1 MTKYVPTTTQA
12 GDVNEL
18 RRYTLGELY
27 RISSSLATVEATGN
41 SVEVVA
47 TLPTTGNYE
56 GRVVYL
62 TTDDKLYS
70 HNGTVWSPV
79 AAEFIASGDSIMSYA
94 QATAPTSPNTGDIW
108 FDTANSNQARRY
120 SGTAWVSVADA
131 RVAGLLSSLSIETTN
146 RQTAD
151 QSLSQSI
158 TNLTATVNTN
168 NSTQSAA
175 ISTEQTVR
183 ANADSAL
190 ASNITAL
197 TATVNTNNST
207 QSAAIT
213 NEQTVRAN
221 ADSALASNISSLT
234 ATVTNNNNTLSA
246 AINNEQQARVDGDEA
261 LAQQITQ
268 LIVSGGAVIM
278 TYAQATAPANPNIG
292 DIWFDTSTTANT
304 PKRWSGAAWVA
315 LADARVAANAAAIV
329 TEQTVRA
336 NADSAL
342 ATNITDLAAVV
353 SSNNS
358 TQSAAISNEQTVR
371 ANADTALASSV
382 STLTAT
388 VNTNNSTQSAAIT
401 NEQTVRAN
409 ADSALASNIT
419 ALTATVN
426 TNNTNANAAITNEQT
441 VRANA
446 DSALASNISSLTT
459 TVTNNNNTLTA
470 AINNEQTARADAD
483 EALAQQITQLI
494 VSGGAVIMTYA
505 QSTAPSSPSIGDL
518 WFDTSTT
525 ANTPK
530 RWSGSAWVSL
540 ADARVAVNAAAIVT
554 EQSAR
559 ISADSA
565 LATNITDL
573 SAVVSSNNS
582 TQQSAISN
590 EQTVRANADTA
601 LASSISTLTATVNS
615 NNSAQQAAISN
626 EQTARANADTAL
638 ASSITALTAT
648 VNTNNTN
655 TNAAISAEQTARASA
670 DTALATR
677 ATNLEATVNS
687 STVGNTALQS
697 RISTEESARASG
709 DATNAASITTLTSTV
724 NGQSAN
730 ITTLQTTSASLQG
743 DVTNLNAQYGV
754 TVSAGKVTG
763 FKLNSSATTSE
774 FIVQADRFK
783 IENAAG
789 TPFEVIGGTTYLK
802 EAMINTLN
810 ASKITTGTLST
821 SRLNIDGITLT
832 NSGGALQISTGG
844 VNTGQLAGGA
854 VSDINYAIGGG
865 PNLTTS
871 WAVIQTVTIS
881 LSQTSTVLLTGAT
894 EVGVYMTSAVAAQ
907 HGVQMAIIKSGESP
921 SDVTSSIDTATSL
934 NYFRGL
940 SLRRVRVLSAGTHT
954 FQLVAKMTANGT
966 GGSYAYS
973 SNPYLEALV
982 LKR

>member
-1 MTKYVPTTTQA
+1 VTKYVPTTTQA

-47 TLPTTGNYE
+47 TLPTAGNYE

-62 TTDDKLYS
+62 TSDDKLYT
-70 HNGTVWSPV
+70 HNGTVWSLV
-79 AAEFIASGDSIMSYA
+79 AAEFVASGDSIMSYA

-108 FDTANSNQARRY
+108 FDTSTTANTPKRWN
-120 SGTAWVSVADA
+120 GTAWVALADA
-131 RVAGLLSSLSIETTN
+131 RVAGLISSLSTETTN

-151 QSLSQSI
+151 QSLSQQI
-158 TNLTATVNTN
+158 TNLTATVN
-168 NSTQSAA
+168 S
-175 ISTEQTVR
+175 
-183 ANADSAL
+183 
-190 ASNITAL
+190 
-197 TATVNTNNST
+197 NNST

-234 ATVTNNNNTLSA
+234 ATVN
-246 AINNEQQARVDGDEA
+246 
-261 LAQQITQ
+261 
-268 LIVSGGAVIM
+268 
-278 TYAQATAPANPNIG
+278 
-292 DIWFDTSTTANT
+292 
-304 PKRWSGAAWVA
+304 
-315 LADARVAANAAAIV
+315 
-329 TEQTVRA
+329 
-336 NADSAL
+336 
-342 ATNITDLAAVV
+342 
-353 SSNNS
+353 SNNS
-358 TQSAAISNEQTVR
+358 TQT
-371 ANADTALASSV
+371 
-382 STLTAT
+382 
-388 VNTNNSTQSAAIT
+388 AAIT
-401 NEQTVRAN
+401 
-409 ADSALASNIT
+409 
-419 ALTATVN
+419 
-426 TNNTNANAAITNEQT
+426 
-441 VRANA
+441 
-446 DSALASNISSLTT
+446 
-459 TVTNNNNTLTA
+459 
-470 AINNEQTARADAD
+470 
-483 EALAQQITQLI
+483 
-494 VSGGAVIMTYA
+494 
-505 QSTAPSSPSIGDL
+505 
-518 WFDTSTT
+518 
-525 ANTPK
+525 
-530 RWSGSAWVSL
+530 
-540 ADARVAVNAAAIVT
+540 
-554 EQSAR
+554 
-559 ISADSA
+559 
-565 LATNITDL
+565 
-573 SAVVSSNNS
+573 
-582 TQQSAISN
+582 N

-601 LASSISTLTATVNS
+601 LASSISTLTATVNTNNANANAAISNEQTVRANADTALASNISSLTATVTNNNNTLTAAVNNEQTARVDADEALAQQITQLVVSGGAVIMTYAQSTAPSSPNIGDLWFDTSTTANTPKRWSGSAWVLLADARVAVNAAAITTEQSARISGDSTLATNITNLAAVVSS
-615 NNSAQQAAISN
+615 NNSTQQAAISN
-626 EQTARANADTAL
+626 EQTVRANADTAL
-638 ASSITALTAT
+638 ASNITALTAT

-724 NGQSAN
+724 NGQAAN

-743 DVTNLNAQYGV
+743 NVTNLNAQYGV

-802 EAMINTLN
+802 DAMINTLN

-821 SRLNIDGITLT
+821 SRLSIDGITLT

-844 VNTGQLAGGA
+844 VNTDQLAGGA

-871 WAVIQTVTIS
+871 YAVIQTVTIS

-894 EVGVYMTSAVAAQ
+894 EVGVVMTSAVAAQ

-934 NYFRGL
+934 NYLRGL

-954 FQLVAKMTANGT
+954 FQLVAKMTPNGT

>member
-1 MTKYVPTTTQA
+1 VTKYVPTTTQA

-56 GRVVYL
+56 GRIVYL
-62 TTDDKLYS
+62 TSDDKLYS
-70 HNGTVWSPV
+70 HNGTIWSPV
-79 AAEFIASGDSIMSYA
+79 AADYVVSGDSIMSYA
-94 QATAPTSPNTGDIW
+94 QATAPASPNTGDIW

-131 RVAGLLSSLSIETTN
+131 RVAGLLSSLTTETTN

-151 QSLSQSI
+151 ESLSQQI
-158 TNLTATVNTN
+158 TNLTATVN
-168 NSTQSAA
+168 S
-175 ISTEQTVR
+175 
-183 ANADSAL
+183 
-190 ASNITAL
+190 
-197 TATVNTNNST
+197 
-207 QSAAIT
+207 
-213 NEQTVRAN
+213 
-221 ADSALASNISSLT
+221 
-234 ATVTNNNNTLSA
+234 
-246 AINNEQQARVDGDEA
+246 
-261 LAQQITQ
+261 
-268 LIVSGGAVIM
+268 
-278 TYAQATAPANPNIG
+278 
-292 DIWFDTSTTANT
+292 
-304 PKRWSGAAWVA
+304 
-315 LADARVAANAAAIV
+315 
-329 TEQTVRA
+329 
-336 NADSAL
+336 
-342 ATNITDLAAVV
+342 
-353 SSNNS
+353 
-358 TQSAAISNEQTVR
+358 
-371 ANADTALASSV
+371 
-382 STLTAT
+382 
-388 VNTNNSTQSAAIT
+388 NNSTQSAAIT

-419 ALTATVN
+419 ALTVTVNTNNTNANAAVANEQTVRANADTALASSITALAATVN
-426 TNNTNANAAITNEQT
+426 TNNTNANAAISNEQT

-446 DSALASNISSLTT
+446 DTALASSVSSLTA
-459 TVTNNNNTLTA
+459 TVTSNNNTLTA

-483 EALAQQITQLI
+483 DALAQQITQLI

-505 QSTAPSSPSIGDL
+505 QSTAPSSPNIGDL

-530 RWSGSAWVSL
+530 RWSGSAWVPL
-540 ADARVAVNAAAIVT
+540 ADARVAVNAAAITT

-559 ISADSA
+559 ISGDSA

-573 SAVVSSNNS
+573 AAVVSSNNS
-582 TQQSAISN
+582 TQQAAISN

-601 LASSISTLTATVNS
+601 LASN
-615 NNSAQQAAISN
+615 
-626 EQTARANADTAL
+626 
-638 ASSITALTAT
+638 ITALTAT

-697 RISTEESARASG
+697 RISSEESARASG
-709 DATNAASITTLTSTV
+709 DTANAASIATLTSTV

-783 IENAAG
+783 IENATG
-789 TPFEVIGGTTYLK
+789 TPFEVIGGTAYLK
-802 EAMINTLN
+802 DAMINTLN

-821 SRLNIDGITLT
+821 SRLSIDGITLT

-881 LSQTSTVLLTGAT
+881 LSQTSTVLLTGAS
-894 EVGVYMTSAVAAQ
+894 EIGVFMTSAVAAQ

-921 SDVTSSIDTATSL
+921 GDVTSSIDTATSL
-934 NYFRGL
+934 NYNRGL

-954 FQLVAKMTANGT
+954 FELVAKMTANGT

>member
-56 GRVVYL
+56 GRIVYL
-62 TTDDKLYS
+62 TSDDKLYS
-70 HNGTVWSPV
+70 HNGTIWSPV
-79 AAEFIASGDSIMSYA
+79 AADYVVSGDSIMSYA
-94 QATAPTSPNTGDIW
+94 QATTPASPNTGDIW

-131 RVAGLLSSLSIETTN
+131 RVAGLLSSLTTETTN

-151 QSLSQSI
+151 ESLSQQI
-158 TNLTATVNTN
+158 TNLTATV
-168 NSTQSAA
+168 SS
-175 ISTEQTVR
+175 
-183 ANADSAL
+183 
-190 ASNITAL
+190 
-197 TATVNTNNST
+197 NNST

-234 ATVTNNNNTLSA
+234 ATVN
-246 AINNEQQARVDGDEA
+246 
-261 LAQQITQ
+261 
-268 LIVSGGAVIM
+268 
-278 TYAQATAPANPNIG
+278 
-292 DIWFDTSTTANT
+292 
-304 PKRWSGAAWVA
+304 
-315 LADARVAANAAAIV
+315 
-329 TEQTVRA
+329 
-336 NADSAL
+336 
-342 ATNITDLAAVV
+342 
-353 SSNNS
+353 SNNS
-358 TQSAAISNEQTVR
+358 TQSAAIT
-371 ANADTALASSV
+371 
-382 STLTAT
+382 
-388 VNTNNSTQSAAIT
+388 
-401 NEQTVRAN
+401 
-409 ADSALASNIT
+409 
-419 ALTATVN
+419 
-426 TNNTNANAAITNEQT
+426 
-441 VRANA
+441 
-446 DSALASNISSLTT
+446 
-459 TVTNNNNTLTA
+459 
-470 AINNEQTARADAD
+470 
-483 EALAQQITQLI
+483 
-494 VSGGAVIMTYA
+494 
-505 QSTAPSSPSIGDL
+505 
-518 WFDTSTT
+518 
-525 ANTPK
+525 
-530 RWSGSAWVSL
+530 
-540 ADARVAVNAAAIVT
+540 
-554 EQSAR
+554 
-559 ISADSA
+559 
-565 LATNITDL
+565 
-573 SAVVSSNNS
+573 
-582 TQQSAISN
+582 N

-601 LASSISTLTATVNS
+601 LASSISTLTATVNT
-615 NNSAQQAAISN
+615 NNTNANAAISN
-626 EQTARANADTAL
+626 EQTVRANADTAL
-638 ASSITALTAT
+638 ASSVSSLTATVTNNNSTLTAAINDEQTARVNADEALAQQITQLVVSGGAVIMTYAQSSAPSSPNIGDLWFDTSTTANTPKRWSGSAWVPLADARVAVNAAAITTEQSARISGDSALATDITNLAAVVSSNNSTQQAAISNEQTVRANADTALASNITALTAT

-724 NGQSAN
+724 NGQAAS
-730 ITTLQTTSASLQG
+730 ITTLQSTSASLQG
-743 DVTNLNAQYGV
+743 DVTNLGAQYGV

-783 IENAAG
+783 IENATG
-789 TPFEVIGGTTYLK
+789 TPFEVIGGTAYLK
-802 EAMINTLN
+802 DAMINTLN

-821 SRLNIDGITLT
+821 SRLSLDGLTLT
-832 NSGGALQISTGG
+832 NSGGTLKVGDAG
-844 VNTGQLAGGA
+844 VNTTQLAGGA

-881 LSQTSTVLLTGAT
+881 LSQTSTVLLTGAS
-894 EVGVYMTSAVAAQ
+894 EIGVFMTSAVAAQ

-921 SDVTSSIDTATSL
+921 GDVTSSIDTATSL
-934 NYFRGL
+934 NYNRGL

-954 FQLVAKMTANGT
+954 FELVAKMTANGT